1 MIHRFGAAFV
11 LCCACF
17 PSWTAAAAQTGLKVE
32 FGPEGLEKLSY
43 NGVVLEDA
51 KAVPADAFHI
61 WHMKATDAHGQVLT
75 GGQYGWGESNNGRHW
90 DARTQT
96 WIYTFSWGSISAQY
110 VQSGDTL
117 DVLVTTTNAANSGI
131 VFDGASIFPLA
142 LHFPALPKGF
152 SNPVYPQ
159 LAYNTTGPSVT
170 VADFGSGEVIA
181 VVPDA
186 SRPVYSGFFPAD
198 NNTAYATLLSGTV
211 PDGLATFQPHND
223 RPVPPG
229 KTDHVRLS
237 LRFQPS
243 GTATYPIAGDAYSN
257 WAKAYPSTL
266 HWTDHRAIG
275 TVFLGSS
282 PQGNDAQPGGFP
294 NNPRRYFTD
303 ANPGD
308 FDVTNPVGLV
318 AFQRRVIKQAET
330 NVENLKVLG
339 AQGAITWDIEGE
351 QYPQETSY
359 VCSPDQVG
367 TIAPEMESVLSG
379 GSPYAGMKLD
389 DAYFKIM
396 RTAGFRVGVCIRPQH
411 FTLRPDGT
419 AHQEFLPTSKVGEEL
434 TRKIRYAHDRW
445 GATIFYID
453 STVDGDRGTLP
464 ASIFKQVAAEF
475 PDSLLIP
482 EESTPLYNAYTAP
495 FKSFIYLNA
504 TGTEPDVYH
513 IYPDAFSAVLIN
525 NVAPAKLAGAETA
538 LIRQVAHG
546 DIMMGQVDYREAN
559 NEAIA
564 ALYRNAKRSEMH
576 SPAARSA
583 LVPDSLQNAVSLPEI
598 PSLPLMYP
606 LPLASLTNGGVGSR
620 Q

>member
-1 MIHRFGAAFV
+1 MISRLGIVFS
-11 LCCACF
+11 LCCACLPGF
-17 PSWTAAAAQTGLKVE
+17 FVAHAQTGLKAV
-32 FGPEGLEKLSY
+32 FGPQGLETLTY
-43 NGVVLEDA
+43 NDVVLQDTKQMPE
-51 KAVPADAFHI
+51 DAFHI
-61 WHMKATDAHGQVLT
+61 WHMKATDAHGKQLT

-90 DARTQT
+90 DDRTQT
-96 WIYTFSWGSISAQY
+96 WTYTFSWGSISAQY
-110 VQSGDTL
+110 MQSGDQL
-117 DVLVTTTNAANSGI
+117 DILITTVNAANSGI

-142 LHFPALPKGF
+142 LHFPSLPKAF
-152 SNPVYPQ
+152 SNPTYPQ

-170 VADFGSGEVIA
+170 VADFGSGEVVA

-198 NNTAYATLLSGTV
+198 KATAYAALLSTTV

-237 LRFQPS
+237 LRFGPS
-243 GTATYPIAGDAYSN
+243 GTPTYPLAADAYSN
-257 WAKAYPSTL
+257 WEKAYPPTL

-303 ANPGD
+303 SNPAD
-308 FDVTNPVGLV
+308 FDVRNPAGLA
-318 AFQRRVIKQAET
+318 AFQRRVLQQAET
-330 NVENLKVLG
+330 NVANLKALG

-359 VCSPDQVG
+359 VCAPDEVA
-367 TIAPEMESVLSG
+367 TVAPEMESVIAG

-396 RTAGFRVGVCIRPQH
+396 RTAGLRVGVCIRPQH

-419 AHQEFLPTSKVGEEL
+419 AHQQFLPTDKVAEEL
-434 TRKIRYAHDRW
+434 SRKIRFAHDRW

-464 ASIFKQVAAEF
+464 AAIFKQVAAEF

-482 EESTPLYNAYTAP
+482 EESTPLYYAYTAP

-504 TGTEPDVYH
+504 TGTDPDVYH

-525 NVAPAKLAGAETA
+525 NVAPAKLAAAKTA
-538 LIRQVAHG
+538 LEQQVAHG

-559 NEAIA
+559 NETIA
-564 ALYRNAKRSEMH
+564 ALYRQAKRTEAH
-576 SPAARSA
+576 PPATRSA
-583 LVPDSLQNAVSLPEI
+583 LAPPGLASYPARTIS
-598 PSLPLMYP
+598 PLMVP
-606 LPLASLTNGGVGSR
+606 LPLAPQTDGSVASR
-620 Q
+620 